1 MNNTEMSFRE
11 YLFRYLSFSVPET
24 DAERMARSL
33 AEKYGSLSYL
43 ASSSVNGIMSTDS
56 VTKSAAL
63 SLKLLSYAY
72 SRSITDAFTVGKK
85 HTEKEIT
92 EFLSAAFIGLSLET
106 VYAVFF
112 DRSDRV
118 IAVECLGEG
127 TVNSSD
133 VYPRRIVE
141 RSLLNGAYGVILAH
155 NHPKGRTEPSE
166 SDLTSTSYL
175 KYVLSTSGIRLIGHY
190 LVNETECCKIEIE
203 EE

>member
-1 MNNTEMSFRE
+1 MSFRE

-133 VYPRRIVE
+133 VYPRRIV
-141 RSLLNGAYGVILAH
+141 
-155 NHPKGRTEPSE
+155 
-166 SDLTSTSYL
+166 
-175 KYVLSTSGIRLIGHY
+175 
-190 LVNETECCKIEIE
+190 
-203 EE
+203 